1 MENTLHP
8 WNLTPT
14 EAIALQK
21 KLRSEI
27 TLQTLPGKV
36 EFIGGAD
43 ISFNK
48 FSEIV
53 YAGIVVLRYPSLELY
68 THSAVISKSTFP
80 YIPGL
85 LSFRE
90 IPALLEAWNL
100 LEKKPDVLMVDGH
113 GIAHP
118 RRMGIAAHFGLVTK
132 WPTMGCAKKV
142 LTGKYK
148 EPEMEKGSYTPLTDG
163 EERIGIMLRTK
174 NKVKPVIVSPGNLLS
189 FENALEITL
198 NSLTTYRLPEPTR
211 QAHLLVNKL
220 RLGEITP
227 GLHTYTNINRQGKL
241 F

>member
-1 MENTLHP
+1 MEKPLHS

-21 KLRSEI
+21 QLRSEI
-27 TLQTLPGKV
+27 NLQNLSQKV
-36 EFIGGAD
+36 AFIGGAD

-68 THSAVISKSTFP
+68 AHSAVISKSTFP

-90 IPALLEAWNL
+90 IPALLEAWEQL
-100 LEKKPDVLMVDGH
+100 DKKPDVLMVDGH

-132 WPTMGCAKKV
+132 WPTLGCAKKV
-142 LTGKYK
+142 LTGKYE
-148 EPEMEKGSYTPLTDG
+148 EPEPEKGSYTGLMDG
-163 EERIGIMLRTK
+163 EERIGMMLRTK

-198 NSLTTYRLPEPTR
+198 NSLTAYRLPEPTR

-220 RLGEITP
+220 RLGQITP
-227 GLHTYTNINRQGKL
+227 GYYMYKNTQGKL

>member
-1 MENTLHP
+1 VEKSLHP

-14 EAIALQK
+14 EAIALQR

-27 TLQTLPGKV
+27 TLHPLAKKV

-53 YAGIVVLRYPSLELY
+53 YAGIVVLRYPSLELHA
-68 THSAVISKSTFP
+68 HSAVISKSTFP

-90 IPALLEAWNL
+90 IPALLEAWEQL
-100 LEKKPDVLMVDGH
+100 DKKPDVLMVDGH

-132 WPTMGCAKKV
+132 WPTLGCAKKV

-148 EPEMEKGSYTPLTDG
+148 DPELEKGSYTPLIDG

-220 RLGEITP
+220 RVEDIEP
-227 GLHTYTNINRQGKL
+227 GVHYYKNIQGKL

>member
-1 MENTLHP
+1 MEKSLHP

-14 EAIALQK
+14 EAIALQR

-27 TLQTLPGKV
+27 ILQPLPKKV

-53 YAGIVVLRYPSLELY
+53 YAGIVVLRYPSLEFY
-68 THSAVISKSTFP
+68 AHSAVISKSTFP

-90 IPALLEAWNL
+90 IPALLEAWEQL
-100 LEKKPDVLMVDGH
+100 DKKPDVLMLDGH

-132 WPTMGCAKKV
+132 WPTLGCAKKV

-148 EPEMEKGSYTPLTDG
+148 EPEPEKGSYTSLTDG

-189 FENALEITL
+189 FENAMELTL

-220 RLGEITP
+220 RLGNIEP
-227 GLHTYTNINRQGKL
+227 GVHYYKNIQGRL